1 MNEVGRKIVFNNLQ
15 LQKGNGQRK
24 IQKELAKNLELFKVL
39 PNLKE
44 FDETFN
50 YLYKNKST
58 NVYITANLF
67 PGDINLIARY
77 REDRFSNNLEYE
89 IRWQMKVFSIEKDKI
104 NEFIKLKKI
113 VDEQILLNQ
122 YKDAFDLL
130 SLVEKRFG
138 VSCWLL
144 ENKIFLMN
152 KLGIDTQQEII
163 EKVKNGVLTTILSFY
178 NMRSS
183 NEVSSRDYEYFTN
196 KEISK
201 FKRLYPDNKVISF
214 YHYMIAPFSFL
225 ITDESILY
233 VFSYMYNMPLID
245 RYLFVT
251 DLCEYMLTH
260 ENNDE
265 YKTILRSYITYM
277 EEISDSSVEVYRFLL
292 DAKEHRKT
300 DYHIIDLLLP
310 IKNKYVLGDV
320 DGCYQD
326 IISLLK
332 EGMSDIAAFNIYIEI
347 CHILKKEVTDLN
359 LSDNINMILRNLN
372 SLYSI
377 SENYNNAIDEI
388 YKLCFSCIHATWSRD
403 IYNHINRRN
412 RPYKSNVQQLAVL
425 YTNMQKLTIET
436 ICENLPKEEAADF
449 LKSINIKENNYVEFW
464 LEYVLGNF
472 AGAIVRSGLKPLK
485 IFLSLIECENYDAF
499 NKELSKE
506 KISLLYKI
514 RIANIMWDNMS
525 HETYIEE
532 GIDYFLHLFFHR
544 EEYVIIA
551 PIKKFMGYLSDTEYV
566 DKSNLR
572 VPILYFIYTT
582 YFDSEKREDLSII
595 CEDFFYYNN
604 IERPSLMEKCSD
616 KYSKEALIFFL
627 RYICIPQIMGPVLL
641 SIKSSK
647 DLDQERINTCQY
659 LRILDPDNEDIYEQ
673 EIRDITHKLFINEGL
688 NSIENSKIH
697 VNTEGIKSRISKS
710 LKSAFNN
717 YVYSRNHK
725 IDAFLEIIKNIE
737 GGENLKIIT
746 FDSTQL
752 FNEIIYTIRN
762 EFVSSGEYGLD
773 GYLSLNIR
781 HGTLAAQLR
790 APLAKY
796 NLLSTYIVESGE
808 YEINLRWLHKV
819 QSYHDKERVIA
830 AIIEFNKETD
840 GIIEYLRKTLIQVST
855 EEKPSKGI
863 FDYTLSESEISF
875 LQTLLTEN
883 CEFEEFID
891 KIFEYLWKIT
901 EYNLEKMKEIIRDE
915 IKQRYIGA
923 FTKLSNVMKDIN
935 KITPFPEAIRWLNEA
950 QNDVDAELEK
960 ICNWFKRSA
969 ESQHADFDLDLAFQI
984 GFKMIENIHPEK
996 KFVVECLNKDFA
1008 SKIPGVYLKN
1018 YWNIF
1023 YTLFDNVSKY
1033 ALEID
1038 GVKYI
1043 SCDLMVD
1050 DSNIRIKMT
1059 NAYDCSNDIIKEET
1073 RIKNALSLISDTKY
1087 LARAQQEGGS
1097 GIPKIYKILS
1107 VDLNKRANIKCD
1119 FVRDKNQFVIDIEG
1133 RNK

>member
-1 MNEVGRKIVFNNLQ
+1 
-15 LQKGNGQRK
+15 
-24 IQKELAKNLELFKVL
+24 
-39 PNLKE
+39 
-44 FDETFN
+44 
-50 YLYKNKST
+50 
-58 NVYITANLF
+58 
-67 PGDINLIARY
+67 
-77 REDRFSNNLEYE
+77 
-89 IRWQMKVFSIEKDKI
+89 
-104 NEFIKLKKI
+104 
-113 VDEQILLNQ
+113 
-122 YKDAFDLL
+122 
-130 SLVEKRFG
+130 
-138 VSCWLL
+138 
-144 ENKIFLMN
+144 
-152 KLGIDTQQEII
+152 
-163 EKVKNGVLTTILSFY
+163 
-178 NMRSS
+178 
-183 NEVSSRDYEYFTN
+183 
-196 KEISK
+196 
-201 FKRLYPDNKVISF
+201 
-214 YHYMIAPFSFL
+214 
-225 ITDESILY
+225 
-233 VFSYMYNMPLID
+233 
-245 RYLFVT
+245 
-251 DLCEYMLTH
+251 
-260 ENNDE
+260 
-265 YKTILRSYITYM
+265 
-277 EEISDSSVEVYRFLL
+277 
-292 DAKEHRKT
+292 
-300 DYHIIDLLLP
+300 
-310 IKNKYVLGDV
+310 
-320 DGCYQD
+320 
-326 IISLLK
+326 
-332 EGMSDIAAFNIYIEI
+332 
-347 CHILKKEVTDLN
+347 
-359 LSDNINMILRNLN
+359 
-372 SLYSI
+372 
-377 SENYNNAIDEI
+377 
-388 YKLCFSCIHATWSRD
+388 
-403 IYNHINRRN
+403 
-412 RPYKSNVQQLAVL
+412 
-425 YTNMQKLTIET
+425 MQKLTIET

-485 IFLSLIECENYDAF
+485 TFLSLIECENYDAF

-506 KISLLYKI
+506 EISLLYKI

-855 EEKPSKGI
+855 EEKPSKGV

-875 LQTLLTEN
+875 LQTLESLVN
-883 CEFEEFID
+883 APMYLCLISSRIISFIFS
-891 KIFEYLWKIT
+891 KLYSVIF
-901 EYNLEKMKEIIRDE
+901 
-915 IKQRYIGA
+915 
-923 FTKLSNVMKDIN
+923 
-935 KITPFPEAIRWLNEA
+935 
-950 QNDVDAELEK
+950 
-960 ICNWFKRSA
+960 
-969 ESQHADFDLDLAFQI
+969 H
-984 GFKMIENIHPEK
+984 
-996 KFVVECLNKDFA
+996 
-1008 SKIPGVYLKN
+1008 
-1018 YWNIF
+1018 
-1023 YTLFDNVSKY
+1023 KY
-1033 ALEID
+1033 
-1038 GVKYI
+1038 
-1043 SCDLMVD
+1043 
-1050 DSNIRIKMT
+1050 SNILSM
-1059 NAYDCSNDIIKEET
+1059 NSSNSQFSVNNVCK
-1073 RIKNALSLISDTKY
+1073 KLISD
-1087 LARAQQEGGS
+1087 S
-1097 GIPKIYKILS
+1097 
-1107 VDLNKRANIKCD
+1107 LN
-1119 FVRDKNQFVIDIEG
+1119 V
-1133 RNK
+1133 